1 MTSEFEDQLIAKT
14 AGYIKA
20 KKIEQAVQSAN
31 DLVDVDPADAIV
43 WYLSGKTK
51 YLSGQYDEAL
61 SALSKSASI
70 KSDVPEVWLAI
81 GYTLIALRRYDES
94 KQYLEYAKDVQP
106 ANAQPPAA
114 LCVLHVIL
122 GQQNEA
128 RHYLQQAMA
137 LDPGVTLSILSNFN
151 EQFIASSPAV
161 DATAKAA
168 IAKMVGSLRG

>member
-20 KKIEQAVQSAN
+20 KKLDKARETS
-31 DLVDVDPADAIV
+31 DELVEADPADAIV

-81 GYTLIALRRYDES
+81 GYTLIALRRYDEA
-94 KQYLEYAKDVQP
+94 KAYLDYVKEVQP
-106 ANAQPPAA
+106 DNVQPLAA
-114 LCVLHVIL
+114 LCILHVIL
-122 GQQNEA
+122 GQGAEA
-128 RHYLQQAMA
+128 RACLQAAMA
-137 LDPGVTLSILSNFN
+137 LDPGVTRSLLSHFN
-151 EQFIASSPAV
+151 DQFIATSPAL
-161 DATAKAA
+161 DAPTKSMISKMLGTIKA
-168 IAKMVGSLRG
+168 